1 MRVRLQ
7 SQDRGQAFV
16 EFALIVPI
24 FVLVLIGVFDV
35 GRLVFA
41 SNDASHAAR
50 DAARFASVS
59 PVDCDSIF
67 YVVQHQTQRASGVSV
82 TVSYRAAPSPSNQ
95 NPGWSNV
102 CPAYNAAT
110 TYDNDPA
117 TGTMSATSTPI
128 GGEIRV
134 SINNPVSL
142 ATPVINSLLGGTI
155 TVNGSSTMNVTFL
168 PQ

>member
-1 MRVRLQ
+1 MRVPQ
-7 SQDRGQAFV
+7 HHDSGQALV

-24 FVLVLIGVFDV
+24 FILLLVGMFDV
-35 GRLVFA
+35 GRVVFA

-50 DAARFASVS
+50 DATRFASVS
-59 PVDCDSIF
+59 PVDCESIF
-67 YVVQHQTQRASGVSV
+67 YVVEHQTQGASGVSV

-117 TGTMSATSTPI
+117 TGTISATATPI

-134 SINNPVSL
+134 AIANPVSL
-142 ATPVINSLLGGTI
+142 ATPVIGTLLGGVVTA
-155 TVNGSSTMNVTFL
+155 NGSSTMNVTFL

>member
-67 YVVQHQTQRASGVSV
+67 YVVQHQTQGASGVSV
-82 TVSYRAAPSPSNQ
+82 TVSYRAAPSSSNQ

-142 ATPVINSLLGGTI
+142 ATPVISSLLGGTI